1 MSESVNPFDSQA
13 SKSKASSDKASKDK
27 PVSPFDED
35 KASNEPKKSGKSNKK
50 LIIGI
55 VSAVVVLILVV
66 VGVIVFINLNKVT
79 TKDYS
84 EAYDALNNIKEKI
97 DDNKGIS
104 LSGTSDLTADK
115 YHQMVDKAKSQIK
128 SVDKAIAELGKM
140 KAIEKDKDSKEKFG
154 KFKGEFDKYS
164 GKTKEVMDKMNE
176 VVPIYIAMR
185 KPYNIK
191 ASAGTDAYYRERS
204 NSYQQVVSIAKDAKI
219 KGDQELADG
228 VKELAEAAQA
238 YADYY
243 KKVAN
248 GEKVNYSDFSK
259 SFSKFTKANST
270 VRSSVL
276 KMVSSLRDA
285 NYSSSFSSLSSYL
298 YKKTLKDLKDLKD

>member
-1 MSESVNPFDSQA
+1 MSESVNPFD
-13 SKSKASSDKASKDK
+13 DKASKGESSSVKTGKDK
-27 PVSPFDED
+27 PTSPFDEGKTSD
-35 KASNEPKKSGKSNKK
+35 KPNKSGKSNKK

-55 VSAVVVLILVV
+55 ISAVVALVLIT
-66 VGVIVFINLNKVT
+66 VGVIVFINLNTVT
-79 TKDYS
+79 AKDYDA
-84 EAYDALNNIKEKI
+84 AYDALKDIKEKM

-104 LSGTSDLTADK
+104 LSSVSDLTTDK
-115 YHQMVDKAKSQIK
+115 YHEMVNKAKGQIK
-128 SVDKAIAELGKM
+128 DTEQAIAELGKM
-140 KAIEKDKDSKEKFG
+140 KAIDKDESG
-154 KFKGEFDKYS
+154 KRKFDKFERDFKKYS
-164 GKTKEVMDKMNE
+164 SKTKEMMDKMNE

-191 ASAGTDAYYRERS
+191 ASTGTDAYYRERS

-243 KKVAN
+243 KKLAN

-270 VRSSVL
+270 VRSSVI

-298 YKKTLKDLKDLKD
+298 YKKTLKDLKD

>member
-1 MSESVNPFDSQA
+1 MSESVNPFD
-13 SKSKASSDKASKDK
+13 DKASKGESSSAKTGKDK
-27 PVSPFDED
+27 PTSPFDEGKTSD
-35 KASNEPKKSGKSNKK
+35 KPNKSGKSNKK

-55 VSAVVVLILVV
+55 ISAVVALVLIT
-66 VGVIVFINLNKVT
+66 VGVIVFINLNTVT
-79 TKDYS
+79 AKDYDA
-84 EAYDALNNIKEKI
+84 AYDALKDIKEKM

-104 LSGTSDLTADK
+104 LSSVSDLTTDK
-115 YHQMVDKAKSQIK
+115 YHEMVNKAKGQIK
-128 SVDKAIAELGKM
+128 DTEQAIAELGKM
-140 KAIEKDKDSKEKFG
+140 KAIEKDKDSKEKFD

-191 ASAGTDAYYRERS
+191 ASTGTDAYYRERS

-270 VRSSVL
+270 VRSSVI

-298 YKKTLKDLKDLKD
+298 YKKTLKD

>member
-1 MSESVNPFDSQA
+1 MSESVNPFD
-13 SKSKASSDKASKDK
+13 DKASKGESSSAKTGKDK
-27 PVSPFDED
+27 PTSPFDEGKTSD
-35 KASNEPKKSGKSNKK
+35 KPNKSGKSNKK

-55 VSAVVVLILVV
+55 ISAVVALVLIT
-66 VGVIVFINLNKVT
+66 VGVIVFINLNTVT
-79 TKDYS
+79 AKDYDA
-84 EAYDALNNIKEKI
+84 AYDALKDIKEKM

-104 LSGTSDLTADK
+104 LSSVSDLTTDK
-115 YHQMVDKAKSQIK
+115 YHEMVNKAKGQIK
-128 SVDKAIAELGKM
+128 DTEQAIAELGKM
-140 KAIEKDKDSKEKFG
+140 KAIDKDESG
-154 KFKGEFDKYS
+154 KRKFDKFERDFKKYS
-164 GKTKEVMDKMNE
+164 SKTKEMMDKMNE

-243 KKVAN
+243 KKLAN
-248 GEKVNYSDFSK
+248 DEKVNYSDFSK
-259 SFSKFTKANST
+259 SFSKFTKANSV
-270 VRSSVL
+270 VRSSVI

-298 YKKTLKDLKDLKD
+298 YKKTLKD

>member
-1 MSESVNPFDSQA
+1 MSESVNPFD
-13 SKSKASSDKASKDK
+13 DKASKGESSSAKTGKDK
-27 PVSPFDED
+27 PTSPFDEGKTSD
-35 KASNEPKKSGKSNKK
+35 KPNKSGKSNKK

-55 VSAVVVLILVV
+55 ISAVVALVLIT
-66 VGVIVFINLNKVT
+66 VGVIVFINLNTVT
-79 TKDYS
+79 AKDYDA
-84 EAYDALNNIKEKI
+84 AYDALKDIKEKM

-104 LSGTSDLTADK
+104 LSSVSDLTTDK
-115 YHQMVDKAKSQIK
+115 YHEMVNKAKGQIK
-128 SVDKAIAELGKM
+128 DTEQAIAELGKM
-140 KAIEKDKDSKEKFG
+140 KAIDKDESG
-154 KFKGEFDKYS
+154 KRKFDKFERDFKKYS
-164 GKTKEVMDKMNE
+164 SKTKEMMDKMNE

-243 KKVAN
+243 KKLAN
-248 GEKVNYSDFSK
+248 DEKVNYSDFSK
-259 SFSKFTKANST
+259 SFSKLTKANSV
-270 VRSSVL
+270 VRSSVI

-285 NYSSSFSSLSSYL
+285 NYSSAFSSLSSYL
-298 YKKTLKDLKDLKD
+298 YKKTLKD

>member
-1 MSESVNPFDSQA
+1 
-13 SKSKASSDKASKDK
+13 
-27 PVSPFDED
+27 
-35 KASNEPKKSGKSNKK
+35 
-50 LIIGI
+50 
-55 VSAVVVLILVV
+55 
-66 VGVIVFINLNKVT
+66 
-79 TKDYS
+79 
-84 EAYDALNNIKEKI
+84 
-97 DDNKGIS
+97 
-104 LSGTSDLTADK
+104 
-115 YHQMVDKAKSQIK
+115 
-128 SVDKAIAELGKM
+128 
-140 KAIEKDKDSKEKFG
+140 
-154 KFKGEFDKYS
+154 
-164 GKTKEVMDKMNE
+164 MDKMNE

-191 ASAGTDAYYRERS
+191 ASTGTDAYYRERS

-238 YADYY
+238 YVDYY

-270 VRSSVL
+270 LRSSVI

-298 YKKTLKDLKDLKD
+298 YKKTLKD

>member
-13 SKSKASSDKASKDK
+13 SKSKASSDKVSKDK
-27 PVSPFDED
+27 PVSPFDEG

-140 KAIEKDKDSKEKFG
+140 KAIEKDKDSKEKFD

-243 KKVAN
+243 KKLAN
-248 GEKVNYSDFSK
+248 DEKVNYSDFSK
-259 SFSKFTKANST
+259 SFSKFTKANSV

-285 NYSSSFSSLSSYL
+285 NYSSAFSSLSSYL
-298 YKKTLKDLKDLKD
+298 YNKKTLKD

>member
-1 MSESVNPFDSQA
+1 MSESVNPFD
-13 SKSKASSDKASKDK
+13 DKASKGESSSAKTGKDK
-27 PVSPFDED
+27 PTSPFDEGKTSD
-35 KASNEPKKSGKSNKK
+35 KPNKSGKSNKK

-55 VSAVVVLILVV
+55 ISAVVALVLIT
-66 VGVIVFINLNKVT
+66 VGVIVFINLNTVT
-79 TKDYS
+79 AKDYDA
-84 EAYDALNNIKEKI
+84 AYDALKDIKEKM

-104 LSGTSDLTADK
+104 LSSVSDLTTDK
-115 YHQMVDKAKSQIK
+115 YHEMVNKAKGQIK
-128 SVDKAIAELGKM
+128 DTEQAIAELGKM
-140 KAIEKDKDSKEKFG
+140 KAIDKDESG
-154 KFKGEFDKYS
+154 KRKFDKFERDFKKYS
-164 GKTKEVMDKMNE
+164 SKTKEMMDKMNE

-191 ASAGTDAYYRERS
+191 AGSGTDAYYRERS
-204 NSYQQVVSIAKDAKI
+204 NSYQQVASIAKDAKV
-219 KGDQELADG
+219 KGDQELSDSI
-228 VKELAEAAQA
+228 KDLAESARA

-243 KKVAN
+243 NKIAN

-270 VRSSVL
+270 VRSSVI

-298 YKKTLKDLKDLKD
+298 YKKTLKD

>member
-13 SKSKASSDKASKDK
+13 SKSKASSDKVSKDK
-27 PVSPFDED
+27 PVSPFDEG
-35 KASNEPKKSGKSNKK
+35 KASSEPKKSGKSNKK

-79 TKDYS
+79 TKDYDA
-84 EAYDALNNIKEKI
+84 AYDALKDIKEKM

-104 LSGTSDLTADK
+104 LSSVSDLTTDK
-115 YHQMVDKAKSQIK
+115 YHEMVNKAKGQIK
-128 SVDKAIAELGKM
+128 DTEQAIAELGKM
-140 KAIEKDKDSKEKFG
+140 KAIDKDESG
-154 KFKGEFDKYS
+154 KRKFDKFERDFKKYS
-164 GKTKEVMDKMNE
+164 SKTKEMMDKMNE

-191 ASAGTDAYYRERS
+191 ASTGTDAYYRERS

-270 VRSSVL
+270 VRSSVI

-285 NYSSSFSSLSSYL
+285 TYSSSFSSLSSYL
-298 YKKTLKDLKDLKD
+298 YKKTLKD

>member
-1 MSESVNPFDSQA
+1 MSESVNPFD
-13 SKSKASSDKASKDK
+13 DKASKGESSSAKTGKDK
-27 PVSPFDED
+27 PTSPVDEGKTSD
-35 KASNEPKKSGKSNKK
+35 KPNKSGKSNKK

-55 VSAVVVLILVV
+55 ISAVVALVLIT
-66 VGVIVFINLNKVT
+66 VGVIVFINLNTVT
-79 TKDYS
+79 AKDYDA
-84 EAYDALNNIKEKI
+84 AYDALKDIKEKM

-104 LSGTSDLTADK
+104 LSSVSDLTTDK
-115 YHQMVDKAKSQIK
+115 YHEMVNKAKGQIK
-128 SVDKAIAELGKM
+128 DTEQAIAELGKM
-140 KAIEKDKDSKEKFG
+140 KAIDKDESG
-154 KFKGEFDKYS
+154 KRKFDKFERDFKKYS
-164 GKTKEVMDKMNE
+164 SKTKEMMDKMNE

-191 ASAGTDAYYRERS
+191 ASTGTDAYYRERS

-219 KGDQELADG
+219 KGDQELADS

-270 VRSSVL
+270 VRSSVI

-298 YKKTLKDLKDLKD
+298 YKKTLKD

>member
-13 SKSKASSDKASKDK
+13 SKSKASSDKVSKDK
-27 PVSPFDED
+27 PVSPFDEG

-104 LSGTSDLTADK
+104 LSGSSDLTADK
-115 YHQMVDKAKSQIK
+115 YHQMVNKAKSQIK

-140 KAIEKDKDSKEKFG
+140 KAIEKDKDSKEKFD

-191 ASAGTDAYYRERS
+191 ASTGTDAYYRERS

-248 GEKVNYSDFSK
+248 GEKVN
-259 SFSKFTKANST
+259 
-270 VRSSVL
+270 
-276 KMVSSLRDA
+276 
-285 NYSSSFSSLSSYL
+285 
-298 YKKTLKDLKDLKD
+298 

>member
-1 MSESVNPFDSQA
+1 MSESVNPFD
-13 SKSKASSDKASKDK
+13 DKASKGESSSAKTGKDK
-27 PVSPFDED
+27 PTSPFDEGKTSD
-35 KASNEPKKSGKSNKK
+35 KPNKSGKSNKK

-55 VSAVVVLILVV
+55 ISAVVALVLIT
-66 VGVIVFINLNKVT
+66 VGVIVFINLNTVT
-79 TKDYS
+79 AKDYDA
-84 EAYDALNNIKEKI
+84 AYDALKDIKEKM

-104 LSGTSDLTADK
+104 LSSVSDLTTDK
-115 YHQMVDKAKSQIK
+115 YHEMVNKAKGQIK
-128 SVDKAIAELGKM
+128 DTEQAIAELGKM
-140 KAIEKDKDSKEKFG
+140 KAIEKDKDSKEKFD

-270 VRSSVL
+270 VRSSVI

-298 YKKTLKDLKDLKD
+298 YKKTLKD

>member
-1 MSESVNPFDSQA
+1 MSESVNPFD
-13 SKSKASSDKASKDK
+13 DKASKGESSSAKTGKDK
-27 PVSPFDED
+27 PTSPFDEGKTSD
-35 KASNEPKKSGKSNKK
+35 KPNKSGKSNKK

-55 VSAVVVLILVV
+55 ISAVVALVLIT
-66 VGVIVFINLNKVT
+66 VGVIVFINLNTVT
-79 TKDYS
+79 AKDYDA
-84 EAYDALNNIKEKI
+84 AYDALKDIKEKM

-104 LSGTSDLTADK
+104 LSSVSDLTTDK
-115 YHQMVDKAKSQIK
+115 YHEMVNKAKGQIK
-128 SVDKAIAELGKM
+128 DTEQAIAELGKM
-140 KAIEKDKDSKEKFG
+140 KAIDKDESG
-154 KFKGEFDKYS
+154 KRKFDKFERDFKKYS
-164 GKTKEVMDKMNE
+164 SKTKEMMDKMNE

-191 ASAGTDAYYRERS
+191 ASTGTDAYYRERS

-270 VRSSVL
+270 VRSSVI

-285 NYSSSFSSLSSYL
+285 TYSSSFSSLSSYL
-298 YKKTLKDLKDLKD
+298 YKKTLKD

>member
-13 SKSKASSDKASKDK
+13 SKSKASSDKAGKDK
-27 PVSPFDED
+27 PVSPFDEG

-84 EAYDALNNIKEKI
+84 EAYDALNNVKEKI

-104 LSGTSDLTADK
+104 LSGSSDLTADK
-115 YHQMVDKAKSQIK
+115 YHEMVDKAKSQIK
-128 SVDKAIAELGKM
+128 SADKAITELGKM
-140 KAIEKDKDSKEKFG
+140 KAIEKDKDSKEK
-154 KFKGEFDKYS
+154 FDKYS

-270 VRSSVL
+270 VRSSVI

-298 YKKTLKDLKDLKD
+298 YKKTLKD

>member
-13 SKSKASSDKASKDK
+13 SKSKASSDKAGKDK
-27 PVSPFDED
+27 PVSPFDEG

-55 VSAVVVLILVV
+55 VSAVVALVLIT
-66 VGVIVFINLNKVT
+66 VGVIVFINLNTVT
-79 TKDYS
+79 AKDYDA
-84 EAYDALNNIKEKI
+84 AYDALKDIKEKM

-104 LSGTSDLTADK
+104 LSSVSDLTTDK
-115 YHQMVDKAKSQIK
+115 YHEMVNKAKGQIK
-128 SVDKAIAELGKM
+128 DTEQAIAELGKM
-140 KAIEKDKDSKEKFG
+140 KAIDKDESG
-154 KFKGEFDKYS
+154 KRKFDKFERDFKKYS
-164 GKTKEVMDKMNE
+164 SKTKEMIDKMNE

-191 ASAGTDAYYRERS
+191 ASTGTDAYYRERS

-270 VRSSVL
+270 VRSSVI

-298 YKKTLKDLKDLKD
+298 YKKTLKD